1 MSSFSSGNGERPTV
15 PPEYDSQARY
25 ADVFL
30 YDYDTTGFA
39 LTSTYKHWALVFQ
52 FEDGAV
58 RVIEGKILLFQSSEG
73 FQFTRRIAVCR
84 LLGVNFHGL
93 LLPSFTKVKDPSA
106 KFNSRKGSVTIS
118 PKQIRDL
125 VINNPYNSQTYNVI
139 TCNCQNWI
147 NVILKKLGFVEET
160 TVGVEAGW
168 TFVSLGVAMINPVI
182 GAGVFLGR
190 RLINL
195 IP

>member
-58 RVIEGKILLFQSSEG
+58 RVIE
-73 FQFTRRIAVCR
+73 
-84 LLGVNFHGL
+84 GVNFHGL